1 MKQFT
6 IIIKKIKDI
15 VTSREYLIYTGI
27 FTGLLLGLYFY
38 NLYSGANAQ
47 PEFTYAEFRYTSIA
61 GKDESKIP
69 VCEYRVKNRSRVLV
83 ASTTE
88 KMEA

>member
-47 PEFTYAEFRYTSIA
+47 PEFTYAEF
-61 GKDESKIP
+61 
-69 VCEYRVKNRSRVLV
+69 
-83 ASTTE
+83 
-88 KMEA
+88 